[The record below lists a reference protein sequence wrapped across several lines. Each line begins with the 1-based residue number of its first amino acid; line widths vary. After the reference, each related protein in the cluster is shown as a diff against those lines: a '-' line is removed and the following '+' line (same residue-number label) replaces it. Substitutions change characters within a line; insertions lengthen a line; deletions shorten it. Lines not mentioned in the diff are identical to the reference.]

1 MLNRKVRIQTGH
13 LDMKQLM
20 LYVCLLIC
28 VCGGCLDVCWGLVAG
43 CVKLE
48 LGVRTLQRLK
58 GLALAGRGISF
69 THRDQKRESLRDL
82 QLSLQAAPGNYRVKL
97 SLCRLL
103 SSK

>member
-1 MLNRKVRIQTGH
+1 M
-13 LDMKQLM
+13 
-20 LYVCLLIC
+20 
-28 VCGGCLDVCWGLVAG
+28 CWGLVAG